1 MAALTWSS
9 ILPIDSESIRDT
21 GTVHVAARL
30 RVMPEERRARLTPN
44 ERRAQLIATGVN
56 LLADHSL
63 DELTMDVLAQRAG
76 VSRPLLFHYFDTRQ
90 GMHLAVVTMARDS
103 LLLASEPRDDLEPRA
118 RIRDTL
124 LRITEFVRQHQGTFH
139 SLVRGVASG
148 DPAVRRVVDESRD
161 VNAQRLID
169 AFTELGIPEAP
180 ALRVA
185 LRSWVC
191 FTEETLISLVIDRD
205 EDPERVV
212 RFLEQTL
219 DGVVA
224 ATGELRL

>member
-1 MAALTWSS
+1 
-9 ILPIDSESIRDT
+9 
-21 GTVHVAARL
+21 
-30 RVMPEERRARLTPN
+30 MPDLRRARLTPE

-56 LLADHSL
+56 FLAEHSL

-139 SLVRGVASG
+139 SLVRGIASG

-161 VNAQRLID
+161 LNAERLLD
-169 AFTELGIPEAP
+169 AFTELGAPDTP

-185 LRSWVC
+185 LRSWVS

-205 EDPERVV
+205 ADPEVVV
-212 RFLEQTL
+212 RFLEATL
-219 DGVVA
+219 DGVVS
-224 ATGELRL
+224 ATGELPL

>member
-1 MAALTWSS
+1 
-9 ILPIDSESIRDT
+9 
-21 GTVHVAARL
+21 
-30 RVMPEERRARLTPN
+30 MPDVRRARLTPE
-44 ERRAQLIATGVN
+44 ERRAQLVATGVN
-56 LLADHSL
+56 FLAEHSL

-76 VSRPLLFHYFDTRQ
+76 VSRPLLFHYFETRQ

-124 LRITEFVRQHQGTFH
+124 LRITEFVRQHQSTFH
-139 SLVRGVASG
+139 SLVRGIASG

-161 VNAQRLID
+161 LNAQRLID
-169 AFTELGIPEAP
+169 AFGELGVADTP

-185 LRSWVC
+185 LRSWVS
-191 FTEETLISLVIDRD
+191 FTEESLISLVIERD

-212 RFLEQTL
+212 RFLEATL
-219 DGVVA
+219 EGVIA

>member
-1 MAALTWSS
+1 
-9 ILPIDSESIRDT
+9 
-21 GTVHVAARL
+21 
-30 RVMPEERRARLTPN
+30 MPDVRRARLTPE
-44 ERRAQLIATGVN
+44 ERRAQLVATGVN
-56 LLADHSL
+56 FLAEHSL

-124 LRITEFVRQHQGTFH
+124 LRITEFVRQHQSTFH
-139 SLVRGVASG
+139 SLVRGIASG

-161 VNAQRLID
+161 LNAQRLID
-169 AFTELGIPEAP
+169 AFGELGVADTP

-185 LRSWVC
+185 LRSWVS
-191 FTEETLISLVIDRD
+191 FTEESLISLVIERD

-212 RFLEQTL
+212 RFLETTL
-219 DGVVA
+219 DGVIA

>member
-1 MAALTWSS
+1 
-9 ILPIDSESIRDT
+9 
-21 GTVHVAARL
+21 
-30 RVMPEERRARLTPN
+30 MPEERRARLSPD

-56 LLADHSL
+56 FLAEHPL

-90 GMHLAVVTMARDS
+90 GMHLAVVTTARDS

-124 LRITEFVRQHQGTFH
+124 MRITEFVRQHQSTFH
-139 SLVRGVASG
+139 SLVRGIASG

-161 VNAQRLID
+161 VNAGRLRD
-169 AFTELGIPEAP
+169 ALTELGVLDTPE
-180 ALRVA
+180 LRVA
-185 LRSWVC
+185 LRAWVS
-191 FTEETLISLVIDRD
+191 FAEETLIALVIDRD

-212 RFLEQTL
+212 RFLERTL

-224 ATGELRL
+224 ATPELRA

>member
-1 MAALTWSS
+1 
-9 ILPIDSESIRDT
+9 
-21 GTVHVAARL
+21 
-30 RVMPEERRARLTPN
+30 MPEERRARLSPD

-56 LLADHSL
+56 FLAEHPL

-90 GMHLAVVTMARDS
+90 GMHLAVVTTARDS
-103 LLLASEPRDDLEPRA
+103 LLLASEPRDDLDPRA

-124 LRITEFVRQHQGTFH
+124 MRITEFVRQHQSTFH
-139 SLVRGVASG
+139 SLVRGIASG

-161 VNAQRLID
+161 VNAGRLLD
-169 AFTELGIPEAP
+169 ALTELGVLDAPE
-180 ALRVA
+180 LRVA
-185 LRSWVC
+185 LRAWVS
-191 FTEETLISLVIDRD
+191 FAEETLIALVIDRD

-212 RFLEQTL
+212 RFLERTL

-224 ATGELRL
+224 ATPELRA

>member
-1 MAALTWSS
+1 
-9 ILPIDSESIRDT
+9 
-21 GTVHVAARL
+21 
-30 RVMPEERRARLTPN
+30 MPEERRARLSPD

-56 LLADHSL
+56 FLAEHPL

-90 GMHLAVVTMARDS
+90 GMHLAVVTTARDS
-103 LLLASEPRDDLEPRA
+103 LLLASEPRDDLDPRA

-124 LRITEFVRQHQGTFH
+124 MRITEFVRQHQSTFH
-139 SLVRGVASG
+139 SLVRGIASG

-161 VNAQRLID
+161 VNAGRLLD
-169 AFTELGIPEAP
+169 ALTELGVLDTPE
-180 ALRVA
+180 LRVA
-185 LRSWVC
+185 LRAWVS
-191 FTEETLISLVIDRD
+191 FAEETLIALVIDRD

-212 RFLEQTL
+212 RFLERTL

-224 ATGELRL
+224 ATPELRA

>member
-1 MAALTWSS
+1 MSDL
-9 ILPIDSESIRDT
+9 
-21 GTVHVAARL
+21 
-30 RVMPEERRARLTPN
+30 RRARLTPV
-44 ERRAQLIATGVN
+44 ERRAQLVATGVN
-56 LLADHSL
+56 FLAEHSL

-90 GMHLAVVTMARDS
+90 GMHLAVVTTARDS

-139 SLVRGVASG
+139 SLVRGIASG

-161 VNAQRLID
+161 LNAERLLD
-169 AFTELGIPEAP
+169 AFIELGAADTPG
-180 ALRVA
+180 LRVA
-185 LRSWVC
+185 LRAWVS

-205 EDPERVV
+205 EDPQVVV
-212 RFLEQTL
+212 RFLEATL

-224 ATGELRL
+224 ATGELPL

>member
-1 MAALTWSS
+1 M
-9 ILPIDSESIRDT
+9 PD
-21 GTVHVAARL
+21 L
-30 RVMPEERRARLTPN
+30 RRVRLTPE

-56 LLADHSL
+56 FLAEHSL

-103 LLLASEPRDDLEPRA
+103 LLLASEPRDELEPRA

-124 LRITEFVRQHQGTFH
+124 LRITEFVSQHQGTFH
-139 SLVRGVASG
+139 SLVRGIASG

-161 VNAQRLID
+161 RNAERLLD
-169 AFTELGIPEAP
+169 AFTELGTPDTP
-180 ALRVA
+180 ALRIA
-185 LRSWVC
+185 LRSWVS

-205 EDPERVV
+205 EDPQVVV
-212 RFLEQTL
+212 RFLEATL
-219 DGVVA
+219 DGVVS
-224 ATGELRL
+224 ATGELPL

>member
-1 MAALTWSS
+1 MPDLRRVRLT
-9 ILPIDSESIRDT
+9 
-21 GTVHVAARL
+21 
-30 RVMPEERRARLTPN
+30 PEERRA
-44 ERRAQLIATGVN
+44 QLVATGVN
-56 LLADHSL
+56 FLAEHSL

-124 LRITEFVRQHQGTFH
+124 LRITEFVRQHQSTFH
-139 SLVRGVASG
+139 SLVRGIASG

-161 VNAQRLID
+161 LNAQRLID
-169 AFTELGIPEAP
+169 AFGELGVADTP

-185 LRSWVC
+185 LRSWVS
-191 FTEETLISLVIDRD
+191 FTEESLISLVIERD

-212 RFLEQTL
+212 RFLETTL
-219 DGVVA
+219 DGVIA

>member
-1 MAALTWSS
+1 
-9 ILPIDSESIRDT
+9 
-21 GTVHVAARL
+21 
-30 RVMPEERRARLTPN
+30 MPEERRARLTPD

-56 LLADHSL
+56 FLADHSL

-76 VSRPLLFHYFDTRQ
+76 VSRPLLFHYFDTRR
-90 GMHLAVVTMARDS
+90 GMQLAVVTMARDS
-103 LLLASEPRDDLEPRA
+103 LLRASEPRDDLEPRA

-124 LRITEFVRQHQGTFH
+124 LRITEFVSQHQGTFH

-161 VNAQRLID
+161 LNAQRLID
-169 AFTELGIPEAP
+169 AFTELGTPDTP

-185 LRSWVC
+185 MRAWVS

-212 RFLEQTL
+212 RFLEATL

-224 ATGELRL
+224 ATAELPL

>member
-1 MAALTWSS
+1 
-9 ILPIDSESIRDT
+9 
-21 GTVHVAARL
+21 
-30 RVMPEERRARLTPN
+30 MPDLRRARLTPV

-56 LLADHSL
+56 FLAEHSL
-63 DELTMDVLAQRAG
+63 DELTMDVLAQHAG

-90 GMHLAVVTMARDS
+90 GMHLAVVTTARDS

-139 SLVRGVASG
+139 SLVRGIASG

-161 VNAQRLID
+161 LNAERLLD
-169 AFTELGIPEAP
+169 AFIELGTADTPG
-180 ALRVA
+180 LRVA
-185 LRSWVC
+185 LRAWVS

-205 EDPERVV
+205 EDPVVVV
-212 RFLEQTL
+212 RFLEATL

-224 ATGELRL
+224 ATGELPL

>member
-1 MAALTWSS
+1 
-9 ILPIDSESIRDT
+9 
-21 GTVHVAARL
+21 
-30 RVMPEERRARLTPN
+30 MPEERRARLSPD

-56 LLADHSL
+56 FLAEHPL

-90 GMHLAVVTMARDS
+90 GMHLAVVTTARDS

-124 LRITEFVRQHQGTFH
+124 MRITEFVRQHQSTFH
-139 SLVRGVASG
+139 SLVRGIASG

-161 VNAQRLID
+161 VNAGRLLD
-169 AFTELGIPEAP
+169 ALTELGVLDTPE
-180 ALRVA
+180 LRVA
-185 LRSWVC
+185 LRAWVS
-191 FTEETLISLVIDRD
+191 FAEETLIALVIDRD

-212 RFLEQTL
+212 RFLERTL

-224 ATGELRL
+224 ATPELRA

>member
-1 MAALTWSS
+1 
-9 ILPIDSESIRDT
+9 
-21 GTVHVAARL
+21 
-30 RVMPEERRARLTPN
+30 MPDVRRARLTPE
-44 ERRAQLIATGVN
+44 ERRAQLLATGVN
-56 LLADHSL
+56 FLAEHSL

-76 VSRPLLFHYFDTRQ
+76 VSRPLLFHYFETRQ

-124 LRITEFVRQHQGTFH
+124 LRITEFVRQHQSTFH
-139 SLVRGVASG
+139 SLVRGIASG

-161 VNAQRLID
+161 LNAQRLID
-169 AFTELGIPEAP
+169 AFGELGVADTP

-185 LRSWVC
+185 LRSWVS
-191 FTEETLISLVIDRD
+191 FTEESLISLVIDRD

-212 RFLEQTL
+212 RFLETTL
-219 DGVVA
+219 DGVIA

>member
-1 MAALTWSS
+1 
-9 ILPIDSESIRDT
+9 
-21 GTVHVAARL
+21 
-30 RVMPEERRARLTPN
+30 MPDLRRARLTPV
-44 ERRAQLIATGVN
+44 ERRAQLVATGVN
-56 LLADHSL
+56 FLAEHSL

-90 GMHLAVVTMARDS
+90 GMHLAVVTTARDS
-103 LLLASEPRDDLEPRA
+103 LLLASEPRNDLEPRA

-139 SLVRGVASG
+139 SLVRGIASG

-161 VNAQRLID
+161 LNAERLLD
-169 AFTELGIPEAP
+169 AFIELGTADTPG
-180 ALRVA
+180 LRVA
-185 LRSWVC
+185 LRAWVS

-205 EDPERVV
+205 EDPVVVV
-212 RFLEQTL
+212 RFLEATL

-224 ATGELRL
+224 ATGELPL

>member
-1 MAALTWSS
+1 
-9 ILPIDSESIRDT
+9 
-21 GTVHVAARL
+21 
-30 RVMPEERRARLTPN
+30 MPDVRRARLTPE
-44 ERRAQLIATGVN
+44 ERRAQLVATGVN
-56 LLADHSL
+56 FLAEHSL

-103 LLLASEPRDDLEPRA
+103 LLLASEPRDDLAPRA

-124 LRITEFVRQHQGTFH
+124 LRITEFVRQHQSTFH
-139 SLVRGVASG
+139 SLVRGIASG

-161 VNAQRLID
+161 LNAQRLID
-169 AFTELGIPEAP
+169 AFGELGVADTP

-185 LRSWVC
+185 LRSWVS
-191 FTEETLISLVIDRD
+191 FTEESLISLVIERD

-212 RFLEQTL
+212 RFLETTL
-219 DGVVA
+219 DGVIA

>member
-1 MAALTWSS
+1 
-9 ILPIDSESIRDT
+9 
-21 GTVHVAARL
+21 
-30 RVMPEERRARLTPN
+30 MPDLRRARLTPV
-44 ERRAQLIATGVN
+44 ERRAQLVATGVN
-56 LLADHSL
+56 FLAEHSL

-90 GMHLAVVTMARDS
+90 GMHLAVVTTARDS

-139 SLVRGVASG
+139 SLVRGIASG

-161 VNAQRLID
+161 LNAERLLD
-169 AFTELGIPEAP
+169 AFIELGIADTPG
-180 ALRVA
+180 LRVA
-185 LRSWVC
+185 LRAWVS

-205 EDPERVV
+205 EDPVVVV
-212 RFLEQTL
+212 RFLEATL

-224 ATGELRL
+224 ATGELPL

>member
-1 MAALTWSS
+1 
-9 ILPIDSESIRDT
+9 
-21 GTVHVAARL
+21 
-30 RVMPEERRARLTPN
+30 MPDLRRARLTPE

-56 LLADHSL
+56 FLAEHSL

-124 LRITEFVRQHQGTFH
+124 LRITEFVRQHQSTFH
-139 SLVRGVASG
+139 SLVRGIASG

-161 VNAQRLID
+161 LNAERLLD
-169 AFTELGIPEAP
+169 AFTELGAADTP

-185 LRSWVC
+185 LRSWVS

-205 EDPERVV
+205 VDPEVVV
-212 RFLEQTL
+212 RFLEATL
-219 DGVVA
+219 DGVVS
-224 ATGELRL
+224 ATGELSL

>member
-1 MAALTWSS
+1 
-9 ILPIDSESIRDT
+9 
-21 GTVHVAARL
+21 
-30 RVMPEERRARLTPN
+30 MPDVRRARLTPE
-44 ERRAQLIATGVN
+44 ERRAQLVATGVN
-56 LLADHSL
+56 FLAEHSL

-124 LRITEFVRQHQGTFH
+124 LRITEFVRQHQSTFH
-139 SLVRGVASG
+139 SLVRGIASG

-161 VNAQRLID
+161 LNAQRLID
-169 AFTELGIPEAP
+169 AFGELGVADTP

-185 LRSWVC
+185 LRSWVS
-191 FTEETLISLVIDRD
+191 FTEESLISLVIERD

-212 RFLEQTL
+212 RFLEATL
-219 DGVVA
+219 DGVIA

>member
-1 MAALTWSS
+1 
-9 ILPIDSESIRDT
+9 
-21 GTVHVAARL
+21 
-30 RVMPEERRARLTPN
+30 MPDLRRARLTPE

-56 LLADHSL
+56 FLAEHSL

-139 SLVRGVASG
+139 SLVRGIASG

-161 VNAQRLID
+161 LNAERLLD
-169 AFTELGIPEAP
+169 AFTELGTPDTP
-180 ALRVA
+180 ALRIA
-185 LRSWVC
+185 LRSWVS

-205 EDPERVV
+205 EDPQVVV
-212 RFLEQTL
+212 RFLEATL
-219 DGVVA
+219 DGVVS
-224 ATGELRL
+224 ATGELSL